1 VAEYNVKF
9 VDSAAKEFRLLPA
22 DIKHRVGLTID
33 SLSTDPYPTGAR
45 KLFGRK
51 HLYRVRVGHYRV
63 VYEIDDHRKLILVT
77 RVRHRREA
85 YR

>member
-33 SLSTDPYPTGAR
+33 LLSTDPYPTGAR

-51 HLYRVRVGHYRV
+51 HLYRVRVGHDRS
-63 VYEIDDHRKLILVT
+63 EIDSCNESASQARSLSV
-77 RVRHRREA
+77 E
-85 YR
+85 

>member
-45 KLFGRK
+45 KLLGRK
-51 HLYRVRVGHYRV
+51 QLYRVRVGHYRS
-63 VYEIDDHRKLILVT
+63 EIDSCNESASQARSLSV
-77 RVRHRREA
+77 E
-85 YR
+85 